1 MPLFFYLGKVR
12 YLSHRIR
19 DLVIN
24 TKTGVLSESLITVDF
39 LDQVLK
45 QSFYW
50 NWGAQF
56 SSRFYKL

>member
-39 LDQVLK
+39 LDQE
-45 QSFYW
+45 QSFYS